1 MTTAT
6 QNVPPGKG
14 IDPDEESEMSLELSE
29 KEKAELKALADE
41 NVAELL
47 RAYEMFDTMEREA
60 KAALARIAAHLGY
73 TGQVRS
79 LM

>member
-6 QNVPPGKG
+6 QNLSFG
-14 IDPDEESEMSLELSE
+14 DESEMLLELSE
-29 KEKAELKALADE
+29 TEKAELKALADGD
-41 NVAELL
+41 VAELL

-73 TGQVRS
+73 RPS
-79 LM
+79 